1 MFENYKKTHIKS
13 LENMNIVYYE
23 QPEHV
28 DILAYGVKG
37 KLGLGSSIA
46 PFQFVRNFFYRDLRQ
61 FSNCIVR
68 VTPQG
73 TVAQALFNSDPIIPS
88 EKRNIMNSKYVIVSC
103 VITSAFLYRK
113 GYGLVKRVIK
123 NMVK

>member
-1 MFENYKKTHIKS
+1 MILELPEYGNCSRWCSAMLMKCHLVTGFYVWPKTVFINMFENYKKTHIKS

-68 VTPQG
+68 VTP
-73 TVAQALFNSDPIIPS
+73 
-88 EKRNIMNSKYVIVSC
+88 
-103 VITSAFLYRK
+103 
-113 GYGLVKRVIK
+113 
-123 NMVK
+123 